1 MEFIFTCLTN
11 AGKANTNLH
20 IKLIVKTGSKKM
32 NKKSTLIL
40 SALTI
45 GMMSAPTMAA
55 EEEQTVWITIASDA
69 AAELQQAGG
78 KSLDYNY
85 TVGSDTIVVAQLDTK
100 NLSKLSRL
108 MHNNHHRCGGYIAH
122 DSLTSAIAAS
132 QSQSLLLA
140 GSFTAPPIEQQARVN
155 TQLPNLSANNI
166 VDTINYLSTNFNNR
180 YYTTSGGVASSNGLR
195 DRWATLASGKSY
207 ASVSQYTHGAWAQK
221 SVIMTLTGSE
231 NPDEFVIIGGH
242 LDSTI
247 GSTSENSI
255 APGADDD
262 ASGIASLTE
271 VLRVMLAEGIQ
282 PKRTIKFMAYAAEE
296 VGLRGSKEI
305 AEQYSAQGKNVVG
318 VLQLDMTNYNG
329 SANDITFMTDYTNA
343 DQNNYLQSLLDTYL
357 PSISYGTDQCG
368 YGCSDHASW
377 TNNGFPASMPFE
389 SRMSQYNPTIHSS
402 NDTLANSDSQ
412 ANHALKFTK
421 LALAYAIEMTEAT
434 SGPDPEPN
442 VLTNNVPVNN
452 LGESAGSDV
461 TYTFDVPAGA
471 TDISFNMSGGTG
483 DADLYVKFGSAPTD
497 SSYDCRP
504 YVGGNNESCTGSS
517 SNGTYHVRLKAY
529 STFSGVSLVASYTE
543 GGTGPTPINETES
556 NISVSRSQWKHY
568 TQTLQ
573 SGYSTLTVTMSGGS
587 GDADL
592 YVRQGAQST
601 TSSYDCRPY
610 KNGNSE
616 VCTFNSPAAGTWYF
630 DIRGYS
636 AASGVTLNW
645 TAN

>member
-32 NKKSTLIL
+32 NKKSILIL

-122 DSLTSAIAAS
+122 DSLTSAMAAS

-140 GSFTAPPIEQQARVN
+140 GSFTAPPIEQQTRVN
-155 TQLPNLSANNI
+155 AQIPNLSASNI

-180 YYTTSGGVASSNGLR
+180 YYTTSGGVASSNGLK
-195 DRWATLASGKSY
+195 DRWAALASGKSY
-207 ASVSQYTHGAWAQK
+207 ASVSQYTHAAWAQK

-231 NPDEFVIIGGH
+231 YPDEFVIIGGH

-271 VLRVMLAEGIQ
+271 VLRVMLSQGIQ
-282 PKRTIKFMAYAAEE
+282 PKRTIQFMAYAAEE

-305 AEQYSAQGKNVVG
+305 AEQYSDQGKNVVG

-343 DQNNYLQSLLDTYL
+343 DQNNYLQSLLDAYL

-412 ANHALKFTK
+412 ANHALKFAK
-421 LALAYAIEMTEAT
+421 LALAYAIEMTEAD

-471 TDISFNMSGGTG
+471 TDISFNMSGGSG

-543 GGTGPTPINETES
+543 GGTGPTPIDETES
-556 NISVSRSQWKHY
+556 NISVSSGQWKHY

>member
-122 DSLTSAIAAS
+122 DSLTSAMAAS

-140 GSFTAPPIEQQARVN
+140 GSFTAPPIEQQTRVN
-155 TQLPNLSANNI
+155 AQIPNLSASNI

-180 YYTTSGGVASSNGLR
+180 YYTTSGGVASSNGLK
-195 DRWATLASGKSY
+195 DRWAALASGKSY
-207 ASVSQYTHGAWAQK
+207 ASVSQYTHAAWAQK

-231 NPDEFVIIGGH
+231 YPDEFVIIGGH

-271 VLRVMLAEGIQ
+271 VLRVMLSQGIQ
-282 PKRTIKFMAYAAEE
+282 PKRTIQFMAYAAEE

-305 AEQYSAQGKNVVG
+305 AEQYSDQGKNVVG

-343 DQNNYLQSLLDTYL
+343 DQNNYLQSLLDAYL

-412 ANHALKFTK
+412 ANHALKFAK
-421 LALAYAIEMTEAT
+421 LALAYAIEMTEAD

-471 TDISFNMSGGTG
+471 TDISFNMSGGSG

-543 GGTGPTPINETES
+543 GGTGPTPIDETES
-556 NISVSRSQWKHY
+556 NISVSSGQWKHY